1 MFFQEKKNIKP
12 VYMIN
17 GFLDSGKTQFI
28 KFTLAQDYFSIKG
41 TTLLILCE
49 EGEEE
54 YDASLL
60 KKSKTVVE
68 VIEDEEDFTTEK
80 LSSLEKQWKPERVV
94 IEYNGMWNN
103 KGLTL
108 PSNWVVEQQ
117 ITTID
122 ASTFPMYFNNMKSMV
137 AEMVRRSELIIFNRC
152 DDVMDSLGVYRR
164 NIKAVNAAAEVV
176 FENSEG
182 EVNEIFEEDLPYD
195 LNQPVIK
202 LDNLGYGIWYMD
214 MMDHIERYEGK
225 KIQFIANV
233 LKPAQ
238 FPKGYFVPG
247 RMAMTC
253 CADDMAF
260 IGYVCKYDDAD
271 KLKDKQ
277 WIEVTAT
284 VTRAMFPSYKGP
296 GPVLV
301 AESIKETK
309 KPKDEVISFS

>member
-271 KLKDKQ
+271 KLEDKQ